1 MNLVGTIKSMI
12 DDGYTISFSK
22 ADLLMDG
29 IYITIKKDGINA
41 RQVIPEDELESLN
54 LSTDELF
61 VTVIKHLKERCY
73 L

>member
-29 IYITIKKDGINA
+29 IYITIKKM
-41 RQVIPEDELESLN
+41 ESTLGK
-54 LSTDELF
+54 LF
-61 VTVIKHLKERCY
+61 QKTNWNR
-73 L
+73 

>member
-41 RQVIPEDELESLN
+41 RQVIPEDELDSLN

-61 VTVIKHLKERCY
+61 APVIEHLKERYY

>member
-22 ADLLMDG
+22 ADSPMDG
-29 IYITIKKDGINA
+29 IYITIKKDGINT

-61 VTVIKHLKERCY
+61 ATVIEHLKERYY